1 MGKTTEKKGGKEA
14 KRLNPGWVYSLKTQ
28 GKIKLVPG
36 FSFDSD
42 AKVKLYEVNA

>member
-1 MGKTTEKKGGKEA
+1 MGKTVTKKSGKTA

-28 GKIKLVPG
+28 GKIKLAPG

-42 AKVKLYEVNA
+42 SKVKLYEANA